1 MIIYSITFCRPPAPA
16 TMQPQRLFFRQLLL
30 VVTLLVAQPVA
41 AFTLS
46 PGDVLVGRGFNTDS
60 SREGDVIRVNVADGT
75 FEVLVSGGMVRSP
88 NHIATDHAGRI
99 IIAEWQNGP
108 IIAVEPD
115 GGDQVIVGSGDLL
128 KFPRGVAVGPDG
140 HLYVSAGGFSDPDG
154 RVVRIDMNDY
164 DPLEPEANQQL
175 VGTGGLLSYPGG
187 IVVGPLGNLFV
198 GATSADKIVMVDP
211 DSFNPEEEEANQT
224 IVGSRLFPRSLAMD
238 HDGTVFASFL
248 NDDGA
253 YHIDPASYSPQS
265 PQANST
271 QIASFVQDC
280 GVCSIATE
288 ASGQVLLL
296 ESINSPPHHWLVRID
311 PSGFDSENPLA
322 NQTQLA
328 SIEDVRVGSVLAGLW
343 VVPVPEPTSTIAQIT
358 ALLTLG
364 FLARRS
370 GTGPTR
376 S

>member
-154 RVVRIDMNDY
+154 RVVRI
-164 DPLEPEANQQL
+164 EAL
-175 VGTGGLLSYPGG
+175 VHECRRREAMLHEYNFDRGLRHSNEFCQAPIAKDSGLPRPV
-187 IVVGPLGNLFV
+187 IRFRILQ
-198 GATSADKIVMVDP
+198 AITTSASCDW
-211 DSFNPEEEEANQT
+211 
-224 IVGSRLFPRSLAMD
+224 G
-238 HDGTVFASFL
+238 
-248 NDDGA
+248 
-253 YHIDPASYSPQS
+253 
-265 PQANST
+265 
-271 QIASFVQDC
+271 
-280 GVCSIATE
+280 
-288 ASGQVLLL
+288 
-296 ESINSPPHHWLVRID
+296 
-311 PSGFDSENPLA
+311 
-322 NQTQLA
+322 
-328 SIEDVRVGSVLAGLW
+328 
-343 VVPVPEPTSTIAQIT
+343 
-358 ALLTLG
+358 
-364 FLARRS
+364 
-370 GTGPTR
+370 
-376 S
+376 